1 MLRRTS
7 SRVSPH
13 FLGGGGGAGV
23 RKPLPP
29 LYGPALS
36 LAGVCEETSLH
47 GAVSLACWSCL
58 EIACGAFD
66 VVADEREDVA
76 AAEDDLACVGMFSSA
91 PNAPSCL
98 INHLPDSYSVLNV
111 FSQDSATNGLS
122 LQ

>member
-23 RKPLPP
+23 RKPLPS

-36 LAGVCEETSLH
+36 LAGDCEETFLH
-47 GAVSLACWSCL
+47 GAVSLARWSCV
-58 EIACGAFD
+58 EIGCGAFD
-66 VVADEREDVA
+66 VVADEREDEA
-76 AAEDDLACVGMFSSA
+76 AAEDVLACAAMFSAAS
-91 PNAPSCL
+91 NAPAYL
-98 INHLPDSYSVLNV
+98 INHFPDSYSVLNV